1 MIRALYTAASGMNA
15 QQANIDNVAHNLANV
30 NTTGFKKS
38 RVEFEDLV
46 YQQIKAP
53 GTPTSQEAEAPIGLE
68 AGLGARAVATARN
81 FSAGNLR
88 STSAPL
94 DLAIEGQGFFQVTL
108 PGGETGYTRAGAF
121 HLNGQGQ
128 LVTAEGYQ
136 LEPEITIPANATTVS
151 DLEGRHRLG
160 GSRPVRTRPA
170 AGRHDRA
177 GARSRTRPACRRAAA
192 TSSSATT
199 ASGDPAT
206 GVPGT
211 DGLGTLAQG
220 FLEDSN
226 VSVVEE
232 MVNMILGQRAYEAN
246 SRVIRAAD
254 EMLQQV
260 NNLPR

>member
-30 NTTGFKKS
+30 NTAGFKKS

-53 GTPTSQEAEAPIGLE
+53 GTPTSQEGEAPIGLD

-94 DLAIEGQGFFQVTL
+94 DLAIEGQGFFQVAM

-128 LVTAEGYQ
+128 LVTAEGLQ
-136 LEPEITIPANATTVS
+136 LQPQISIPANAITVS
-151 DLEGRHRLG
+151 VSKDGIVSATVAGQTDPQQLG
-160 GSRPVRTRPA
+160 TIELAMFQNA
-170 AGRHDRA
+170 AGLQ
-177 GARSRTRPACRRAAA
+177 ARGGNIFVA
-192 TSSSATT
+192 TI
-199 ASGDPAT
+199 ASGDPTT
-206 GVPGT
+206 GVPGAEGT
-211 DGLGTLAQG
+211 GTLAQG

-260 NNLPR
+260 NQLSR

>member
-1 MIRALYTAASGMNA
+1 VIRALYTAASGMNA

-53 GTPTSQEAEAPIGLE
+53 GTPTSAEAESPIGFE
-68 AGLGARAVATARN
+68 AGLGARAIATARN
-81 FSAGNLR
+81 FSGGNLR

-94 DLAIEGQGFFQVTL
+94 DLAIEGSGFFQVSL
-108 PGGETGYTRAGAF
+108 PGGETGYTRAGAL
-121 HLNGQGQ
+121 HLNGEGQ
-128 LVTAEGYQ
+128 IVTADGFAI
-136 LEPEITIPANATTVS
+136 EPAITVPANAMSMSISKDGIVSVALPGQGAPQQVGTIELAMFQNPAGLAARGGNMFTV
-151 DLEGRHRLG
+151 
-160 GSRPVRTRPA
+160 
-170 AGRHDRA
+170 
-177 GARSRTRPACRRAAA
+177 
-192 TSSSATT
+192 TT
-199 ASGDPAT
+199 ASGDPTT

-211 DGLGTLAQG
+211 DGIGTIAQG

-260 NNLPR
+260 NNLAR

>member
-46 YQQIKAP
+46 YQQIKTA

-68 AGLGARAVATARN
+68 AGLGTRAVATARN
-81 FSAGNLR
+81 FSTGNLR
-88 STSAPL
+88 STQNPL
-94 DLAIEGQGFFQVTL
+94 DLAIEGLGFFQLTL
-108 PGGETGYTRAGAF
+108 PGGETGFTRAGAF

-128 LVTAEGYQ
+128 LVTADGIQ
-136 LEPEITIPANATTVS
+136 VSPAIAIPANATTVS
-151 DLEGRHRLG
+151 VSKDGIVSASIPGQGPQQVGTIELASFQNPAGLEARG
-160 GSRPVRTRPA
+160 GNVFV
-170 AGRHDRA
+170 
-177 GARSRTRPACRRAAA
+177 
-192 TSSSATT
+192 ATT
-199 ASGDPAT
+199 ASGEPT
-206 GVPGT
+206 NGVPGS

-220 FLEDSN
+220 FVEDSN

-260 NNLPR
+260 NNLS

>member
-53 GTPTSQEAEAPIGLE
+53 GSPTSQEAEAPIGLE
-68 AGLGARAVATARN
+68 AGLGSRAVATARN
-81 FSAGNLR
+81 FSSGNLR
-88 STSAPL
+88 STGGPM
-94 DLAIEGQGFFQVTL
+94 DLAIEGQGFFQITL
-108 PGGETGYTRAGAF
+108 PGGETGYTRAGEF
-121 HLNGQGQ
+121 HLSGQGQ
-128 LVTAEGYQ
+128 IVTAEGYS
-136 LEPEITIPANATTVS
+136 LEPQITIPANATSVTVS
-151 DLEGRHRLG
+151 RDGIVSASIPGQNAPQQVGTIEISFFQNPAGLQARG
-160 GSRPVRTRPA
+160 GNVF
-170 AGRHDRA
+170 
-177 GARSRTRPACRRAAA
+177 
-192 TSSSATT
+192 SATT
-199 ASGDPAT
+199 ASGDPT
-206 GVPGT
+206 NGVPGT
-211 DGLGTLAQG
+211 DGLGTLVQG
-220 FLEDSN
+220 FVEDSN

-260 NNLPR
+260 NQLSR

>member
-15 QQANIDNVAHNLANV
+15 QQQNIDNVANNLANV

-46 YQQIKAP
+46 YQQLKAA
-53 GTPTSQEAEAPIGLE
+53 GSPTSTEGEAPIGLE
-68 AGLGARAVATARN
+68 SGLGTRAVATARN
-81 FSAGNLR
+81 FGAGNLR
-88 STSAPL
+88 STSGPL
-94 DLAIEGQGFFQVTL
+94 DVAIEGTGFFQLSL
-108 PGGETGYTRAGAF
+108 PGGETGYTRSGNF

-128 LVTAEGYQ
+128 LVTNEGYTV
-136 LEPEITIPANATTVS
+136 EPQITVPPNATSVTISKDGIVS
-151 DLEGRHRLG
+151 AAIAGQQAPQQLGTLELATFQNPAGLEARG
-160 GSRPVRTRPA
+160 GNIYVP
-170 AGRHDRA
+170 
-177 GARSRTRPACRRAAA
+177 
-192 TSSSATT
+192 TS
-199 ASGDPAT
+199 ASGDATT

-211 DGLGTLAQG
+211 DGMGTVQQG

-254 EMLQQV
+254 EMLQQS
-260 NNLPR
+260 NQLSR

>member
-1 MIRALYTAASGMNA
+1 VIRALYTAASGMNA

-53 GTPTSQEAEAPIGLE
+53 GAAASQEADSPIGLE
-68 AGLGARAVATARN
+68 AGLGSRAVATARN
-81 FSAGNLR
+81 FASGNLR
-88 STSAPL
+88 ASGQPF
-94 DLAIEGQGFFQVTL
+94 DLAIEGQGFFQITL
-108 PGGETGYTRAGAF
+108 PGGEIGYTRSGTF
-121 HLNGQGQ
+121 HLNAQGQ
-128 LVTAEGYQ
+128 MVTADGFQ
-136 LEPEITIPANATTVS
+136 LQPAIAIPPNATSVTISKDGIVS
-151 DLEGRHRLG
+151 ASIPNQGAPQQVGTIELSMFQNPAGLLPKG
-160 GSRPVRTRPA
+160 GNLFT
-170 AGRHDRA
+170 
-177 GARSRTRPACRRAAA
+177 A
-192 TSSSATT
+192 TQ
-199 ASGDPAT
+199 ASGDPT
-206 GVPGT
+206 NGVPGT

-220 FLEDSN
+220 FVEDSN

-260 NNLPR
+260 NQLSR